1 MSMMEQMVEDWPE
14 YMCGDGVDFEYFLYL
29 QQLAQEHLP
38 YRMTRFQKRAWSGTL
53 HKAYIDGKLVHD
65 ENA

>member
-1 MSMMEQMVEDWPE
+1 MVEDWPE

-38 YRMTRFQKRAWSGTL
+38 YRMTRYQKRAWSGTL